1 MGSGLLKNFKVQIQ
15 SEGSFQ
21 KVSERSE
28 RTDVSQ
34 LDSAFVTHRTQLVE
48 IECRIIFDL
57 LNVLI

>member
-21 KVSERSE
+21 KVSDRRE
-28 RTDVSQ
+28 RTSMSQ
-34 LDSAFVTHRTQLVE
+34 SDSVFVTHRTQHVE